1 VLNDGSIIYGKGF
14 GYPRRIIGEVV
25 FNTGMVG
32 YTEAMTDP
40 SYRGQILTFTY
51 PLIGNYGVPSYK
63 DQDGFGLPNYFESNN
78 IQSSGM
84 IVSELCNKPS
94 HWRSVKTVDKWLY
107 DEGIPGIFDVD
118 TRSLTIKIREHGV
131 MMGALEVSKESMD
144 VDKLVDDLTLEK
156 NYDEQK
162 FIDLVSVKDTKVYG
176 ESENKVVLID
186 CGVKNGI
193 IRELLKRGLQVIRVP
208 YNTSSSEILSHN
220 PRGVLVSNGPGN
232 PKICSETVAAVKEL
246 VLEKTPIL
254 GICLGVQI
262 LALALGGS
270 TFKLRYGHRGQNK
283 PCVELDTGK
292 SYVTSQNH
300 GYAVDAKL
308 LKNTGLNVWFI
319 NADDKTVEGV
329 YHQSKPCFAVQF
341 HPEASPGPNDTTF
354 IFDKF
359 CKKMGIEN

>member
-1 VLNDGSIIYGKGF
+1 MLNDGSILHGKGF

-94 HWRSVKTVDKWLY
+94 HWKSVKTVNNWLY

-131 MMGALEVSKESMD
+131 MMGALEVSKESID
-144 VDKLVDDLTLEK
+144 VDKLVDDLALEK

-176 ESENKVVLID
+176 ESDNKVVLID

-220 PRGVLVSNGPGN
+220 PQGVLVSNGPGN